1 MSVTSIRTAAARP
14 TPACLSS
21 SDESVPKRAKTQTM
35 TAAAAVT
42 TPAVVAIDALTCGG
56 SGDGAPARYDTEVL
70 TWR

>member
-1 MSVTSIRTAAARP
+1 
-14 TPACLSS
+14 
-21 SDESVPKRAKTQTM
+21 M

-56 SGDGAPARYDTEVL
+56 SGDGATAWYDTEVL